1 MAETLGSLCDKL
13 IIVNLKIWHCDE
25 EAKRS
30 SLLKQATNIQGELNE
45 FMADAIKENIPQ
57 DKLTFAS
64 NKIYSKKG
72 NDIEE
77 IEGTIGSV
85 FSKLADVNCELWHEQ
100 EKVYEFEKVPVE
112 QKNGVVKGLALLNLK
127 RNKCIDLIDRQFAD
141 MVRDKSDS
149 HKTQKDLSHLRGSL
163 SLAGH

>member
-13 IIVNLKIWHCDE
+13 IIVNLKIWHIDD
-25 EAKRS
+25 EAKLS
-30 SLLKQATNIQGELNE
+30 SLSKQVIAIQDELNE
-45 FMADAIKENIPQ
+45 FMEDAFKGSIPQ

-77 IEGTIGSV
+77 IEGSIGV
-85 FSKLADVNCELWHEQ
+85 IFSKLAEVNCELWHEQ

-127 RNKCIDLIDRQFAD
+127 RNKYIDLIDMQFSD
-141 MVRDKSDS
+141 MVRDKCVQFS
-149 HKTQKDLSHLRGSL
+149 
-163 SLAGH
+163 

>member
-13 IIVNLKIWHCDE
+13 IIVNLKIWHSDD

-30 SLLKQATNIQGELNE
+30 SLLKQAINIQGELNE
-45 FMADAIKENIPQ
+45 FMEDALKENIPQ
-57 DKLTFAS
+57 DRLTFAS

-77 IEGTIGSV
+77 IEGTIGDIV
-85 FSKLADVNCELWHEQ
+85 SKLSEVNCELWHQQ

-141 MVRDKSDS
+141 MVRDKCAL
-149 HKTQKDLSHLRGSL
+149 KTQKNLSSLRGNL

>member
-13 IIVNLKIWHCDE
+13 TVVSLKIWHSDD
-25 EAKRS
+25 EAKLS
-30 SLLKQATNIQGELNE
+30 SLLKQSKNIQDEMNE
-45 FMADAIKENIPQ
+45 FVADAVKGNISQ
-57 DKLTFAS
+57 DRLTFAS

-77 IEGTIGSV
+77 IEGSIGAV
-85 FSKLADVNCELWHEQ
+85 FSKLAEVNCELWHQQ

-112 QKNGVVKGLALLNLK
+112 HKNGVVKSLALLNLK

-141 MVRDKSDS
+141 MVKDKCVQFS
-149 HKTQKDLSHLRGSL
+149 
-163 SLAGH
+163 

>member
-13 IIVNLKIWHCDE
+13 IIVNLKIWHSDD
-25 EAKRS
+25 EAKLS
-30 SLLKQATNIQGELNE
+30 SLLKQAITIQDELNE
-45 FMADAIKENIPQ
+45 FMEDALKENIPQ

-77 IEGTIGSV
+77 IEGTIGDI
-85 FSKLADVNCELWHEQ
+85 FSKLPEVNCELWHEQ

-112 QKNGVVKGLALLNLK
+112 HKDGVVKGLALLNLK

-141 MVRDKSDS
+141 MVKDKCVQFS
-149 HKTQKDLSHLRGSL
+149 
-163 SLAGH
+163 